1 MHTVRPGVWQ
11 EKRKLWKMRNTHCRT
26 WNVARTSEKRRNEKY
41 TVLDLYYREKRKN
54 LQNETQTLYDLEY
67 GQKQSKTWKM
77 RNTHSRTWIMARKLK
92 NMENE
97 TQTLFDLV
105 GDKKQGKMWQ
115 IKNAH

>member
-1 MHTVRPGVWQ
+1 
-11 EKRKLWKMRNTHCRT
+11 
-26 WNVARTSEKRRNEKY
+26 
-41 TVLDLYYREKRKN
+41 
-54 LQNETQTLYDLEY
+54 
-67 GQKQSKTWKM
+67 M